1 MSASELPRNA
11 TTNNPEVSP
20 DTTNDIESE
29 VGVSLEEKQDMENKS
44 AVNITDIPD
53 GGYGWLIVLACFL
66 LNFNTWGA
74 NSGFAIYLSYY
85 LNHGVFKG
93 ADKYDYALIG
103 GMTFGV
109 GLAFSPLINYI
120 QGKIGLRATII
131 LGNVAQFAALMM
143 ASFSK
148 KLWQLYLTQGL
159 LQAFG
164 LAFITLPAISILPQ
178 WFKKRRTL
186 ASAISAAGSGCG
198 GVVYNLGM
206 QKVLE
211 TYSVFWALRAQSI
224 ICFGLIWI
232 SICLLKTRMDLK
244 FTIYDSGTLQSAGFW
259 IFSFYLVFCMFGYV
273 VVLYDM
279 ANFTTSLGYTAYQ
292 GSIASAMVQV
302 GSVFGRP
309 IVGQLSD
316 KLGVVNVA
324 FLAYSLCSVFVLAM
338 WIPARNY
345 ATVIVFC
352 LIIGSIMGS
361 VFATTAPILS
371 RLVGLRKVGVA
382 LCMSWVFLGMA
393 GIASPVIGLSLKT
406 GNHGYVDA
414 SQYLHCSV
422 FAGVSFACCALS
434 LLLMRGYLIAR
445 DNVADTDADQGHL
458 HITVP
463 FLAPFENCL
472 VMRNI

>member
-1 MSASELPRNA
+1 MAHPVTLPKLSNTDIPESSGNSNVEL
-11 TTNNPEVSP
+11 
-20 DTTNDIESE
+20 DI
-29 VGVSLEEKQDMENKS
+29 GLSLEEKEEVTQAHID
-44 AVNITDIPD
+44 DIPD
-53 GGYGWLIVLACFL
+53 GGYGWAIVFLCFL

-85 LNHGVFKG
+85 LNHGIFKG

-109 GLAFSPLINYI
+109 GLAFSPLINFI
-120 QGKIGLRATII
+120 QGKIGLRYTII
-131 LGNVAQFAALMM
+131 LGNLAQFAALMM
-143 ASFSK
+143 ASFAK
-148 KLWQLYLTQGL
+148 HLWQLYLTQGL

-206 QKVLE
+206 QKVIE
-211 TYSVFWALRAQSI
+211 IRSVFWALRAQLI

-232 SICLLKTRMDLK
+232 SIFLLRERMQLK
-244 FTIYDSGTLQSAGFW
+244 FTIYDSETLRSAGFW
-259 IFSFYLVFCMFGYV
+259 IFCLYLVFCMFGYV

-279 ANFTTSLGYTAYQ
+279 ANFTTSLGYLAYQ

-309 IVGQLSD
+309 LVGQLAD

-324 FLAYSLCSVFVLAM
+324 FFAYALCGVFTLAM

-345 ATVIVFC
+345 ATVLAFC

-361 VFATTAPILS
+361 IFATTAPVLS
-371 RLVGLRKVGVA
+371 KLVGLRKVGVA
-382 LCMSWVFLGMA
+382 LCMSWVFLGIA
-393 GIASPVIGLSLKT
+393 GIASPVIGLTLKT
-406 GNHGYVDA
+406 GNHGYVDPT
-414 SQYLHCSV
+414 QYLYCSV
-422 FAGVSFACCALS
+422 FAGISFICCALT
-434 LLLMRGYLIAR
+434 LLVMRGYLISR
-445 DNVADTDADQGHL
+445 EKVAETDADQGHL

-463 FLAPFENCL
+463 FLAPLQNCL
-472 VMRNI
+472 LVRNI